1 MSKKDIQVD
10 EDLRKSL
17 QGIFSDDEINDLLKS
32 EDGDKDD
39 MNTEEKEDDGE
50 EGEDK
55 EEKEDDTEK
64 SQTSKQDIQKS
75 IQSKLGELKTLQVE
89 LKKLEPIE
97 KSEPANDELFK
108 SFGQKYDSLE
118 KSLNEVK
125 DEFTTSLST
134 INKSLADLQK
144 SIDTIGENSR
154 GMKGHQFSNF
164 IQKGGE
170 QTEDGFTMLNVRDKE
185 AISKSLMDIME
196 KSQGEEKEAL
206 SNAIMNFECTG
217 VTSLIQNRTAMGAL
231 AKNKIKLGQ

>member
-64 SQTSKQDIQKS
+64 SQTSKDDLEKS
-75 IQSKLGELKTLQVE
+75 IQAKTAELKTLLSE
-89 LKKLEPIE
+89 RKKFEPIE
-97 KSEPANDELFK
+97 KSESDELVK

-118 KSLNEVK
+118 KSLNDVRE
-125 DEFTTSLST
+125 EFTTSLDT

>member
-17 QGIFSDDEINDLLKS
+17 QGIFTDDEINDLLKS

-39 MNTEEKEDDGE
+39 MDTEEKEDDD

-64 SQTSKQDIQKS
+64 SQTSKDDLEKS
-75 IQSKLGELKTLQVE
+75 IQAKTAELKTLLSE
-89 LKKLEPIE
+89 RKKFEPIE
-97 KSEPANDELFK
+97 KSESDELVK

-125 DEFTTSLST
+125 DEFATSLST

-144 SIDTIGENSR
+144 SIDTIGENSK

>member
-39 MNTEEKEDDGE
+39 MDTEEKEDDGE

-64 SQTSKQDIQKS
+64 SQTSKDDLEKS
-75 IQSKLGELKTLQVE
+75 IQAKTAELKTLLSE
-89 LKKLEPIE
+89 RKKFEPIE
-97 KSEPANDELFK
+97 KSESDELVK

-118 KSLNEVK
+118 KSLNDVRE
-125 DEFTTSLST
+125 EFTTSLDT

>member
-39 MNTEEKEDDGE
+39 MDTEEKEDEG

-64 SQTSKQDIQKS
+64 SQTSKDDLEKS
-75 IQSKLGELKTLQVE
+75 IQAKTAELKTLLSE
-89 LKKLEPIE
+89 RKKFEPIE
-97 KSEPANDELFK
+97 KSESDELVK

>member
-39 MNTEEKEDDGE
+39 MDTEEKEDDDDE
-50 EGEDK
+50 EGDDK
-55 EEKEDDTEK
+55 EEKEDTEK
-64 SQTSKQDIQKS
+64 SQTSKDDLEKS
-75 IQSKLGELKTLQVE
+75 IQAKTAELKTLLSE
-89 LKKLEPIE
+89 RKKLEPIE

-118 KSLNEVK
+118 KSLNDVK
-125 DEFTTSLST
+125 DEFATSLST
-134 INKSLADLQK
+134 INKSLETLQK
-144 SIDTIGENSR
+144 SIETIGENSK

-170 QTEDGFTMLNVRDKE
+170 QTEDGFTMLNIRDKE
-185 AISKSLMDIME
+185 SISKSLMDIME

-217 VTSLIQNRTAMGAL
+217 VSSLIQNRTAMGAL

>member
-39 MNTEEKEDDGE
+39 MDTEEKEDDDE

-55 EEKEDDTEK
+55 EKEDTEK

-75 IQSKLGELKTLQVE
+75 IQSKLDELKTLQVE
-89 LKKLEPIE
+89 LKKLEPVIE
-97 KSEPANDELFK
+97 KSESDELIK

-118 KSLNEVK
+118 KSLNDVK
-125 DEFTTSLST
+125 DEFATSLTS
-134 INKSLADLQK
+134 INKSLSDLQK
-144 SIDTIGENSR
+144 SIETIGENSR
-154 GMKGHQFSNF
+154 GMKGHQFANF

-185 AISKSLMDIME
+185 SISKSLMDIME

-217 VTSLIQNRTAMGAL
+217 VTSLIQNRTAMNVL

>member
-17 QGIFSDDEINDLLKS
+17 QGIFTDDEINDLLKS

-39 MNTEEKEDDGE
+39 MDTEEKEDDD

-64 SQTSKQDIQKS
+64 SQTSKDDLEKS
-75 IQSKLGELKTLQVE
+75 IQAKTAELKTLLSE
-89 LKKLEPIE
+89 RKKFEPIE
-97 KSEPANDELFK
+97 KSESDELVK

-118 KSLNEVK
+118 KSLNDVRE
-125 DEFTTSLST
+125 EFTTSLDT

>member
-39 MNTEEKEDDGE
+39 MNTEEKEDDD

-64 SQTSKQDIQKS
+64 SQTSKDDLEKS
-75 IQSKLGELKTLQVE
+75 IQAKTAELKTLLSE
-89 LKKLEPIE
+89 RKKFEPIE
-97 KSEPANDELFK
+97 KSESDELVK

-125 DEFTTSLST
+125 DEFATSLST

>member
-17 QGIFSDDEINDLLKS
+17 QGIFTDDEINDLLKS

-39 MNTEEKEDDGE
+39 MDTEEKEDDD

-64 SQTSKQDIQKS
+64 SQTSKDDLEKS
-75 IQSKLGELKTLQVE
+75 IQAKTAELKTLLSE
-89 LKKLEPIE
+89 RKKFEPIE
-97 KSEPANDELFK
+97 KSESDELVK

>member
-17 QGIFSDDEINDLLKS
+17 QGIFTDDEINDLLKS

-39 MNTEEKEDDGE
+39 MDTEEKEDDGE
-50 EGEDK
+50 EG

-64 SQTSKQDIQKS
+64 SQTSKDDLEKS
-75 IQSKLGELKTLQVE
+75 IQAKTAELKTLLSE
-89 LKKLEPIE
+89 RKKLEPIE
-97 KSEPANDELFK
+97 KSESDELVK

-118 KSLNEVK
+118 KSLNDVRE
-125 DEFTTSLST
+125 EFTTSLDT

-170 QTEDGFTMLNVRDKE
+170 QTEDGFTMLNIRDKE
-185 AISKSLMDIME
+185 SISKSLMDIME

>member
-17 QGIFSDDEINDLLKS
+17 QGIFSDEEINDLLKS
-32 EDGDKDD
+32 EDGNKDD
-39 MNTEEKEDDGE
+39 MDTEEKEDDDE

-55 EEKEDDTEK
+55 EKEDTEK

-75 IQSKLGELKTLQVE
+75 IQSKLDELKTLQVE
-89 LKKLEPIE
+89 LKKLEPVIE
-97 KSEPANDELFK
+97 KSESDELIK

-118 KSLNEVK
+118 KSLNDVK
-125 DEFTTSLST
+125 DEFATSLST
-134 INKSLADLQK
+134 INKSLSDLQK
-144 SIDTIGENSR
+144 SIETIGENSR

-185 AISKSLMDIME
+185 SISKSLMDIME

-217 VTSLIQNRTAMGAL
+217 VSSLIQNRTAMGAL

>member
-1 MSKKDIQVD
+1 MSEKNIQVD

-17 QGIFSDDEINDLLKS
+17 QGIFTDDEINDLLKS

-64 SQTSKQDIQKS
+64 SQTSKDDLEKS
-75 IQSKLGELKTLQVE
+75 IQAKTAELKTLLSE
-89 LKKLEPIE
+89 RKKFEPIE
-97 KSEPANDELFK
+97 KSESDELVK

-118 KSLNEVK
+118 KSLNDVRE
-125 DEFTTSLST
+125 EFTTSLDT

>member
-17 QGIFSDDEINDLLKS
+17 QGIFTDDEINDLLKS

-39 MNTEEKEDDGE
+39 MDTEEKEDDD
-50 EGEDK
+50 EGED
-55 EEKEDDTEK
+55 KEDDTEK
-64 SQTSKQDIQKS
+64 SQTSKDDLEKS
-75 IQSKLGELKTLQVE
+75 IQAKTAELKTLLSE
-89 LKKLEPIE
+89 RKKFEPIE
-97 KSEPANDELFK
+97 KSESDELVK

-125 DEFTTSLST
+125 DEFATSLST

>member
-17 QGIFSDDEINDLLKS
+17 QGIFTDDEINDLLKS

-39 MNTEEKEDDGE
+39 IGTEEKEDDGE

-64 SQTSKQDIQKS
+64 SQASKDDLEKS
-75 IQSKLGELKTLQVE
+75 IQAKTAELKTLLSE
-89 LKKLEPIE
+89 RKKFEPIE
-97 KSEPANDELFK
+97 KSESDELVK